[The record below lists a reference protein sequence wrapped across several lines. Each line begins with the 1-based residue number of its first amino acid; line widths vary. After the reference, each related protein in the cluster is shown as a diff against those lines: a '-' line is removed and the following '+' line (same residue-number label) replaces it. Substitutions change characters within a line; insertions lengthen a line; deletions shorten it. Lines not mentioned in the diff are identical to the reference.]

1 MARKSAQM
9 ATSYEAHKLRRCG
22 RLFQHHEVPGNLINF
37 LKGRECH
44 GGGGIERLMMRAAS
58 KVQRKS
64 NERKSERAKK
74 NNVNV
79 EENLV
84 EAATLKFIAI
94 SKRLFANSIEKKYV
108 GSQVANPLN
117 NEFDFYKKQVDIL
130 RYVCGAYER
139 KVGQLLDCNSALF
152 WESDTSISDAYSSGE
167 EDEKG

>member
-1 MARKSAQM
+1 MARKGAQI
-9 ATSYEAHKLRRCG
+9 ATSHEAHKLRRCG
-22 RLFQHHEVPGNLINF
+22 QHHEVPGNLIQF
-37 LKGRECH
+37 LKNRESF
-44 GGGGIERLMMRAAS
+44 GKGGIERLMVRAAS

-64 NERKSERAKK
+64 NERKSERAKR

-84 EAATLKFIAI
+84 EAATLKCVAI
-94 SKRLFANSIEKKYV
+94 TKRLFANSIEKKYV

-152 WESDTSISDAYSSGE
+152 WESDTSISDAYSSSE